1 MFLCLFSLE
10 RLLASIKNI
19 VVPINILLM
28 FYMKTTLFFFY
39 SYCNQRWFFILANI
53 GTKYPFVKLHGLQS
67 MHGSFITNYIDDSLN
82 KICIMC
88 SKLYRYI
95 QLILLNWTTMLQQIQ
110 IHSNFSFSIH
120 RLFLYLSSPF
130 PSISFAGMTVYL
142 FLTSMRWV
150 YANSS
155 TIDCAVLY
163 YTLNRKDLYC
173 SHTLHMWTR
182 YLFIFKNR
190 FQPY

>member
-1 MFLCLFSLE
+1 
-10 RLLASIKNI
+10 
-19 VVPINILLM
+19 
-28 FYMKTTLFFFY
+28 
-39 SYCNQRWFFILANI
+39 
-53 GTKYPFVKLHGLQS
+53 
-67 MHGSFITNYIDDSLN
+67 
-82 KICIMC
+82 MC
-88 SKLYRYI
+88 SKLLHTFNYRYI

-163 YTLNRKDLYC
+163 YTQNRKDLYC

-190 FQPY
+190 FQPYQKISYFISVYLTKTCDWGDGKVGYLHLTFVMFADINISLIPGWDNFKWQCHHYLHFIILSSLWWWSH